1 MEIGKPTQGYPLVNI
16 FIYTSNGIM
25 EHLEPSQFDTLFSS
39 GDKVLVMFYADW
51 CPFCQRFR
59 PVFESATKSESAANL
74 KMYASKLND
83 DDNPLWERFSINA
96 VPTIIAFDKG
106 NIVSRRDARMGAG
119 LNDSDLDSILKEVQ
133 KYPN

>member
-1 MEIGKPTQGYPLVNI
+1 
-16 FIYTSNGIM
+16 M

-51 CPFCQRFR
+51 CPFCQKFR
-59 PVFESATKSESAANL
+59 PAFESGTKSNSVASF
-74 KMYASKLND
+74 KMYAAKLND

-106 NIVSRRDARMGAG
+106 KIVSRRDARMGAG
-119 LNDSDLDSILKEVQ
+119 LNDSDLDSILKELQ
-133 KYPN
+133 QCPN